1 MSSHAAAPSQSS
13 PIGSHQAIRDIA
25 VVVTRPPADLTSL
38 AVAASLARRYG
49 AELDVVQVL
58 PLPLPVADAWSFVPD
73 PACVEWYVELREQ
86 AARQSI
92 DLRRRVA
99 SLGVT
104 GSVRVV
110 ESFYDAPAGLAAAAA
125 RHADLSVIARP
136 SDAPADASRA
146 HAYFC
151 SLLFESGRPVL
162 VVPVGSEASILPPRH
177 VVIAWAATSEATRAV
192 HDALPLLRTAET
204 VDIVMV
210 DPVESAIENAATFGA
225 ALSAHLER
233 HGVTPRV
240 IVDKSRGRP
249 ISRIILDRASRARA
263 QLIVAGGYG
272 HSRMREWVMGG
283 TTRGL
288 FLDSPIPVLF
298 SH

>member
-1 MSSHAAAPSQSS
+1 MSSLATAPSHTS
-13 PIGSHQAIRDIA
+13 PAGSHQALRDIA
-25 VVVTRPPADLTSL
+25 VVVSRLPADLTSL
-38 AVAASLARRYG
+38 TVAASLARRYG

-58 PLPLPVADAWSFVPD
+58 PLPLPVADAWSFVAD
-73 PACVEWYVELREQ
+73 PACMEWYVELREQ
-86 AARQSI
+86 AARQSVE
-92 DLRRRVA
+92 LQRRLD
-99 SLGVT
+99 SLGVA
-104 GSVRVV
+104 GHVRVV
-110 ESFYDAPAGLAAAAA
+110 ESFYDAPTGVAAAAA

-136 SDAPADASRA
+136 ADAPADASRA
-146 HAYFC
+146 HGYFS
-151 SLLFESGRPVL
+151 SLLLESGRPVL
-162 VVPVGSEASILPPRH
+162 MVPSATEASTLPPRH
-177 VVIAWAATSEATRAV
+177 VVIAWADTSEATRAV
-192 HDALPLLRTAET
+192 HDAMPLLQTAET

-210 DPVESAIENAATFGA
+210 DPVENAIENAATFGA
-225 ALSAHLER
+225 ALSAHLGR

-272 HSRMREWVMGG
+272 HSRMREWVIGG